1 MSEIVRYHTGK
12 FPPKKLDVNRLLPL
26 ITPASGAIH
35 KFDGLLQ
42 PVPNSEVLLAPLST
56 TEATSSCRIEGT
68 QVTDEEVWAADAG
81 SEKLEDSP
89 GKKKEILEAQN
100 YRRALKRAVEIM
112 NAPDRP
118 KAIYSNVLKS
128 AHAIL
133 LDDQEGLHKHPGE
146 YRRGGVSVGSF
157 CPIEAEYLAQGM
169 YQWEQYINNKDVPD
183 PLIQLAI
190 THVEFESLHPFED
203 GNGRMGRMLVP
214 LFLYDRELLSAP
226 TFYLS
231 EYLEEHRREYFD
243 RLREVSRADD
253 WTGWCEFFLKAI
265 TEQGKRNGKK
275 AKGILDLYDEKK
287 DWMKGTKGI
296 GLKETTMAALDFFF
310 QNVEFNPP
318 TFMEKT
324 KIKEATGRRLLNR
337 CRDHGLL
344 ICTKEPKGR
353 TPGFYRLKELREL
366 IE

>member
-1 MSEIVRYHTGK
+1 
-12 FPPKKLDVNRLLPL
+12 
-26 ITPASGAIH
+26 
-35 KFDGLLQ
+35 
-42 PVPNSEVLLAPLST
+42 
-56 TEATSSCRIEGT
+56 
-68 QVTDEEVWAADAG
+68 
-81 SEKLEDSP
+81 
-89 GKKKEILEAQN
+89 
-100 YRRALKRAVEIM
+100 
-112 NAPDRP
+112 
-118 KAIYSNVLKS
+118 
-128 AHAIL
+128 
-133 LDDQEGLHKHPGE
+133 
-146 YRRGGVSVGSF
+146 
-157 CPIEAEYLAQGM
+157 
-169 YQWEQYINNKDVPD
+169 
-183 PLIQLAI
+183 
-190 THVEFESLHPFED
+190 
-203 GNGRMGRMLVP
+203 MLVP

-296 GLKETTMAALDFFF
+296 GLKETTLAALDFFF
-310 QNVEFNPP
+310 QNMEFNST

-337 CRDHGLL
+337 FRDHGLL

-353 TPGFYRLKELREL
+353 TPGFYRFKELREL